1 MWFLRFLCFW
11 CSFCGSKCFFIVFNG
26 FLVVLCVFCIFR
38 VLSVFLSFLKVCE
51 GSLGFLCV
59 SSIFP
64 NFLSK
69 SYVFSAFLTCAC
81 LPGLAVVAS
90 SVQQFMGKGSQPP
103 LRQTSAKPNLKAM
116 ASRATKSPPL
126 SRPPGSPRH
135 QRLGLFKALI
145 HFIGDWCLKTAPYS
159 KRPLL
164 GRTDLRQHT

>member
-1 MWFLRFLCFW
+1 MSVFGKTPSWQQFFAFVQWFQVFCLWFLRFLCFW

-26 FLVVLCVFCIFR
+26 FLVVLCVFCIFC

-116 ASRATKSPPL
+116 ASRATKSNIPPA
-126 SRPPGSPRH
+126 SFSSPWFT
-135 QRLGLFKALI
+135 QTPKVGLI
-145 HFIGDWCLKTAPYS
+145 
-159 KRPLL
+159 
-164 GRTDLRQHT
+164 

>member
-1 MWFLRFLCFW
+1 M
-11 CSFCGSKCFFIVFNG
+11 
-26 FLVVLCVFCIFR
+26 VLCVFCIFC

-116 ASRATKSPPL
+116 ASRATKSNIPPA
-126 SRPPGSPRH
+126 SFSSPWYT
-135 QRLGLFKALI
+135 QTPKVGLISSIDSL
-145 HFIGDWCLKTAPYS
+145 HRGWCLKTAPYS